1 MGSPS
6 MTPIMMIGKLED
18 GYLAKVAPDGNL
30 KPAKFESLVDA
41 LPNYARIFDD
51 GSYRAIDI
59 YLKVTPQ
66 R

>member
-1 MGSPS
+1 MN
-6 MTPIMMIGKLED
+6 PIMMVDKLVH

-41 LPNYARIFDD
+41 LPDYARIFDD
-51 GSYRAIDI
+51 VLHRAIDI

-66 R
+66 C

>member
-6 MTPIMMIGKLED
+6 MNPIMMVGKLVDDCLDE
-18 GYLAKVAPDGNL
+18 VAPEGNL
-30 KPAKFESLVDA
+30 KPAKFQYLVDF
-41 LPNYARIFDD
+41 LPNYTRIFDD
-51 GSYRAIDI
+51 GLYTAIGI

>member
-6 MTPIMMIGKLED
+6 MNPIMMVGKLVDDCLDE
-18 GYLAKVAPDGNL
+18 VALEGNL
-30 KPAKFESLVDA
+30 KTSKFQYLVDG
-41 LPNYARIFDD
+41 LLDYARIFYD
-51 GSYRAIDI
+51 GLYRGIDI